1 MALLIISAQNRRQ
14 VMEYERAT
22 HMGINQ
28 AETAAGED
36 DLQAASFSEI
46 LRALLVSLVTIVLV
60 SAGLYL
66 AIVTVVALGTG
77 GLQ

>member
-1 MALLIISAQNRRQ
+1 LIITAQNRRQ

-22 HMGINQ
+22 HIGINQ
-28 AETAAGED
+28 AETAVGED
-36 DLQAASFSEI
+36 DLQAASFSEFW
-46 LRALLVSLVTIVLV
+46 RALLVSLVTIILV
-60 SAGLYL
+60 CADLYL

>member
-1 MALLIISAQNRRQ
+1 
-14 VMEYERAT
+14 MECERAT
-22 HMGINQ
+22 HIGINQ

-36 DLQAASFSEI
+36 DLQAASFSEF

-60 SAGLYL
+60 SADLYL

>member
-1 MALLIISAQNRRQ
+1 M
-14 VMEYERAT
+14 VYEKAT
-22 HMGINQ
+22 HIGINQ

-36 DLQAASFSEI
+36 ELQAASFSEF
-46 LRALLVSLVTIVLV
+46 LLALLVSLATILLV

-77 GLQ
+77 TLQ